1 MLDNVT
7 YKEIFPAV
15 KITTRL
21 TRLSLDKKSRSGRS
35 HQIKLSLSLGK
46 KKNLATR
53 PKTSRRLGLWLRRY
67 QPLLLARPSSHD
79 C

>member
-1 MLDNVT
+1 MSDNVT

-46 KKNLATR
+46 KKSCNSSENFAASRTLA
-53 PKTSRRLGLWLRRY
+53 S
-67 QPLLLARPSSHD
+67 
-79 C
+79 